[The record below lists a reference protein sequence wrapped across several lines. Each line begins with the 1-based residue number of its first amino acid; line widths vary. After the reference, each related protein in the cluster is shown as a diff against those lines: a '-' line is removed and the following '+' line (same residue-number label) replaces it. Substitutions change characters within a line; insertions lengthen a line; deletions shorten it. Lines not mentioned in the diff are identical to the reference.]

1 MWRRIGAIL
10 GLAEDPREGEI
21 PEEDREERKARL
33 FQEAPASSRLVLCR
47 PSPGRQRREELAQAL
62 HQGRM
67 VLVDLRDFDRDSGQ
81 SLLDFLCGVA
91 FALRGSVVRAAP
103 GLFLVSPRRGWVENW
118 VPEDVDE
125 EVGEG

>member
-1 MWRRIGAIL
+1 MNVTIVTAFPGFFRDFLSESMIGREIRN
-10 GLAEDPREGEI
+10 GLIRVD
-21 PEEDREERKARL
+21 
-33 FQEAPASSRLVLCR
+33 V
-47 PSPGRQRREELAQAL
+47 
-62 HQGRM
+62 
-67 VLVDLRDFDRDSGQ
+67 VDLRDFDRDSGQ